1 MGAADGTRTGGV
13 ARNPELYFRQ
23 IGVGPMA
30 NFVYLI
36 GSTVTREAVLVD
48 PAWDVEA
55 LLDVAAQD
63 DMRVV
68 GALVTHTHPDHVG
81 GVFRETRI
89 EGVADLLERRKV
101 KVYVHKAEAEFLPGL
116 GSELVKTDEHTRL
129 ELGRVAVEFIHTPG
143 HTPGSQCFRVHDRL
157 VSGDT
162 LFIGACGRADLP
174 GSNPGDLYHSLTQK
188 LMRLEEDLLVFPG
201 HDYAEEATHSTIGQE
216 KSGNPYCRFPSKS
229 AFLAAMGFP
238 GA

>member
-1 MGAADGTRTGGV
+1 MSARDATRS
-13 ARNPELYFRQ
+13 NPELYFRQ
-23 IGVGPMA
+23 IGAGPMA

-48 PAWDVEA
+48 PAWDVQA
-55 LLDVAAQD
+55 LLDVAEQD
-63 DMRVV
+63 GMRVV

-81 GVFRETRI
+81 GVFNQRHI
-89 EGVADLLERRKV
+89 EGVAELLERSKARI
-101 KVYVHKAEAEFLPGL
+101 YVHKNEAEFMPIPAG
-116 GSELVKTDEHTRL
+116 ELVRTDEHTRL
-129 ELGRVAVEFIHTPG
+129 ELGTVAVEFIHTPG

-188 LMRLEEDLLVFPG
+188 LMRLEEDILVFPG
-201 HDYAEEATHSTIGQE
+201 HDYADEATHSTIGQE
-216 KSGNPYCRFPSKS
+216 KAGNPFCRFPTKA
-229 AFLAAMGFP
+229 AFLAAMGY
-238 GA
+238 GGE